1 MLVALPAPIFNVT
14 FSGCQA
20 VFAFDN
26 ASNHCS
32 YAADALRVENMN
44 SILEVNK
51 ACCGRPSCMHGKGLS
66 QSMSFAQ
73 DYYNR
78 ELAGKPKGIMRVLK
92 ERGLWPERGLV
103 LECPTTQL
111 TRLQPR
117 GWLLCSP
124 NSWGREGLSGS
135 ERAPEGRGWS
145 TGPLCSVLSQVSLSA
160 TDAEQNGL
168 QGKIVDDFK
177 AFKATVPEAL
187 ASLTDAPIRGF
198 YQLAVRTIDAYCA
211 GLLYD
216 GRVWAQYVDHTDR

>member
-1 MLVALPAPIFNVT
+1 MLFGEGVSKFHPSLHSIALVITKSGNMSDRIGTKKEIRVLINDAVAPPPRARYTIPIINAAFP
-14 FSGCQA
+14 GCQA

-66 QSMSFAQ
+66 QSMSIAQ

-103 LECPTTQL
+103 LECPTTQS

-124 NSWGREGLSGS
+124 NS
-135 ERAPEGRGWS
+135 
-145 TGPLCSVLSQVSLSA
+145 
-160 TDAEQNGL
+160 
-168 QGKIVDDFK
+168 
-177 AFKATVPEAL
+177 
-187 ASLTDAPIRGF
+187 
-198 YQLAVRTIDAYCA
+198 
-211 GLLYD
+211 
-216 GRVWAQYVDHTDR
+216 